1 MAKDNTSKLTK
12 FKEKIEIQEKEI
24 QKLNEENEKLKQKEQ
39 YLVSINDQNESKISY
54 RNREIENL
62 KKNNGAMYSKL
73 EYFEKTIN
81 IIKNI
86 SSYFPLLRKIN
97 TVSYDFDKDKIEKEK
112 KYNWEENK
120 NKIKDDWS
128 RY

>member
-1 MAKDNTSKLTK
+1 MKVHD
-12 FKEKIEIQEKEI
+12 
-24 QKLNEENEKLKQKEQ
+24 LNN
-39 YLVSINDQNESKISY
+39 QNESKISY
-54 RNREIENL
+54 RNKEIENL

-73 EYFEKTIN
+73 EYFEKTLN

-86 SSYFPLLRKIN
+86 SSYFPPLRKIIDTIMIKVN
-97 TVSYDFDKDKIEKEK
+97 TVSYNFDKDKIEKDK
-112 KYNWEENK
+112 KNNWDE

>member
-1 MAKDNTSKLTK
+1 LKVHA
-12 FKEKIEIQEKEI
+12 
-24 QKLNEENEKLKQKEQ
+24 LNN
-39 YLVSINDQNESKISY
+39 QNESKISY
-54 RNREIENL
+54 RNKEIEYL

-73 EYFEKTIN
+73 KYFEKILN

-86 SSYFPLLRKIN
+86 SSYFPPLRKIIDTIMRKLN
-97 TVSYDFDKDKIEKEK
+97 TVSYNFDKDKIK
-112 KYNWEENK
+112 KDKKNNWDE